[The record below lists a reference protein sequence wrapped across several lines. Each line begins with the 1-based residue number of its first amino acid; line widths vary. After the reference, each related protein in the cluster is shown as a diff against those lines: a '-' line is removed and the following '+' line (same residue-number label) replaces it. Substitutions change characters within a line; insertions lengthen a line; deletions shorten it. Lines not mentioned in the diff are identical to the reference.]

1 MAITKTELEKYY
13 LDEMLEQQGYASQT
27 DFYTKL
33 LTEGA
38 KTAQESAKAYY
49 DPIAEQAGKQ
59 ASYDISGAYAS
70 YLKQQQNIAA
80 QSGLESGYKEEV
92 GSGLKSAYGSAY
104 QQAKATE
111 AQTLTGAAQKASDIY
126 ASGIEST
133 KKTISSKWEEMAE
146 EASQR
151 AKLFKATEAYATQGL
166 TGDLYRPYATYEK
179 DVRVGEGIYQYNDV
193 TGEYEITDLG
203 KDLYA
208 KAMLGDADS
217 YEAYLEEQGLLD
229 YYLTNQGTLTKD
241 LFGVESVTTD
251 TETGGTRLASYDP
264 TSEASVKARYGT
276 EGYLE
281 EQIKQNR
288 PKSLGLVVL
297 DQNVLVSSEKQKEI
311 VDYIHALGLTEQEV
325 ADFYGVN
332 SILDYMTSVTT
343 DAKKKSQTAA
353 RLNEKYNQ
361 FLNDL
366 ETIAKKKH
374 RG

>member
-1 MAITKTELEKYY
+1 MAITTTELEKYY
-13 LDEMLEQQGYASQT
+13 LDEMLEQQGYKSQT

-111 AQTLTGAAQKASDIY
+111 AQTLASAAEKASSIYSSGVESAQK
-126 ASGIEST
+126 
-133 KKTISSKWEEMAE
+133 TITSQLEAMAT

-151 AKLFKATEAYATQGL
+151 AKLFKATEKYATQGL
-166 TGDLYRPYATYEK
+166 TGDLYRPYATYED
-179 DVRVGEGIYQYNDV
+179 DVRVGEGIYQYNDA

-203 KDLYA
+203 RDLYA
-208 KAMLGDADS
+208 KSMLSDADAYKS
-217 YEAYLEEQGLLD
+217 YLEEQGLLD
-229 YYLTNQGTLTKD
+229 YYLTNQGALTKD
-241 LFGVESVTTD
+241 LFGVESVITD
-251 TETGGTRLASYDP
+251 AETGKTRLATYDP
-264 TSEASVKARYGT
+264 TSEASMKARYST

-311 VDYIHALGLTEQEV
+311 LDYIKALGLTEQEV

-332 SILDYMTSVTT
+332 SISDYMTSITT
-343 DAKKKSQTAA
+343 DAKKKTQTAM
-353 RLNEKYNQ
+353 RLNEQYNQ

-366 ETIAKKKH
+366 ETIAKKKY